1 MRAAVTEE
9 IDLYRA
15 AKVVM
20 DQHGDEAAIYAAMRA
35 DEFIEKGDII
45 AASMWKLIVA
55 KIEELSVVD
64 AENDTLH

>member
-1 MRAAVTEE
+1 MRAAVTGE

-15 AKVVM
+15 AKVVI

-35 DEFIEKGDII
+35 DEFLEKGDII

>member
-15 AKVVM
+15 AKVVI

-55 KIEELSVVD
+55 KIEELSIVD

>member
-1 MRAAVTEE
+1 MTEE

-15 AKVVM
+15 AKVVI
-20 DQHGDEAAIYAAMRA
+20 DRHGDEAAIYAAMRA

-55 KIEELSVVD
+55 KIEELSAVD

>member
-15 AKVVM
+15 AKVVI

-55 KIEELSVVD
+55 RIEELSVVD

>member
-15 AKVVM
+15 AKVVI

-64 AENDTLH
+64 AGNDTLH